1 MNLSLAPAGG
11 WFVWA
16 IAAVL
21 VIFLTWS
28 AYKERLKPGGPF
40 TRGARIGFGLRMVAL
55 LLTLFAALRP
65 SMVLT
70 VKRERP
76 ALLLFQLDKSRS
88 MTLSDEAGGRSR
100 WDVATELVKQ
110 VDEEV
115 KRIGPPLEAA
125 YQSFDTTIADLQPD
139 KPPKPEGPA
148 TAVGN
153 ALNDGPAK
161 LGSGRVASVY
171 MLSDG
176 ASNEGAP
183 PLAAAQKLKALRVPV
198 NVVAFGSA
206 APGDGPPDIAVKDF
220 IAGPT
225 VFVKNQLQVKA
236 TVTARGFPGKK
247 LTAQLFEEGRAE
259 PVASAQFDAPEN
271 GQPHALNNLAY
282 IPEKPGET
290 RLTLKIVPQ
299 EGELTVTNNETGTY
313 INVLKGGLNVL
324 YVQGPAF
331 SWEYRFLARALD
343 ASPDIRVDL
352 VVLRKPA
359 SLNEGD
365 IDEALLAPGKYDV
378 YIIDAPASVLT
389 PTQIQKLATNVERGA
404 GLLMLGG
411 RLSYGGG
418 AWANTPVSSILPVE
432 IPANAGQDEPDG
444 GLKIEPTNAAAESF
458 ITRVG
463 PTPADSARMWQAL
476 PPIPGAH
483 QFGAVKPN
491 AAILLETSDKKP
503 LLVSQDL
510 GRGRSLAFG
519 GETWVWPRG
528 SVMPGANQDHA
539 LAHRRFWRQTIL
551 WLAHKE
557 NQDESPVKLTLDQ
570 RRVDQGG
577 RVEFSI
583 QARNAKGEPIPGV
596 SFETKVTK
604 VEQPGAAVVES
615 APDAQKKDAP
625 GAAAAESVDVFV
637 QGSEARGT
645 YVAKGTSGEYRITV
659 TGKANGQTIGEDSAR
674 FLVSQSDKELEA
686 PTADPNLLAA
696 IATATGGKVMKPEE
710 LIKELKTMDL
720 RQFSEF
726 ESQEEYRL
734 WDNWSMLLAF
744 VGVISLEWIVRRKMG
759 MV

>member
-1 MNLSLAPAGG
+1 MNLSVTPAGG
-11 WFVWA
+11 WLVWSL
-16 IAAVL
+16 AAL
-21 VIFLTWS
+21 MVIGLTYS

-88 MTLSDEAGGRSR
+88 MSLSDEAAGRSR
-100 WDVATELVKQ
+100 WDVASEIVKQ
-110 VDEEV
+110 VDQEV

-125 YQSFDTTIADLQPD
+125 YQAFDTSISDLQPD
-139 KPPKPEGPA
+139 KPPKPDGAE
-148 TAVGN
+148 TALGT

-161 LGSGRVASVY
+161 LGGGRVASVY
-171 MLSDG
+171 LLSDG
-176 ASNEGAP
+176 ANNSGSP

-206 APGDGPPDIAVKDF
+206 APGDGPPDVAVKDF

-247 LTAQLFEEGRAE
+247 LTAQLFEEGRPE
-259 PVASAQFDAPEN
+259 PVATTQFDAPEK
-271 GQPHALNNLAY
+271 GQPFALNNLAY

-299 EGELTVTNNETGTY
+299 EGELTLTNNETGTY
-313 INVLKGGLNVL
+313 VNVLKGGLNVL

-359 SLNEGD
+359 SLSEGD
-365 IDEALLAPGKYDV
+365 LDESRLAQGKYDV

-411 RLSYGGG
+411 RLSYSGG
-418 AWANTPVSSILPVE
+418 AWANTPVAGILPVE
-432 IPANAGQDEPDG
+432 IPANAPQNEPDG
-444 GLKIEPTNAAAESF
+444 GLRIEPTNAAAESYV
-458 ITRVG
+458 TRIA
-463 PTPADSARMWQAL
+463 PSPAESARLWQAL

-483 QFGAVKPN
+483 QFGNVKPN
-491 AAILLETSDKKP
+491 AAILLETADKKP
-503 LLVSQDL
+503 LLVSLDM
-510 GRGRSLAFG
+510 GRGRSLAFA

-528 SVMPGANQDHA
+528 SVMPGTTQDHA
-539 LAHRRFWRQTIL
+539 QAHRRFWRQTIL

-557 NQDESPVKLTLDQ
+557 NQDENPVHLTLDQ

-577 RVEFSI
+577 RVEFSA
-583 QARNAKGEPIPGV
+583 QARNPKGEPIPGI

-604 VEQPGAAVVES
+604 VEPANPAAVES
-615 APDAQKKDAP
+615 APDAPKQP
-625 GAAAAESVDVFV
+625 AAASAEPVDVFV
-637 QGSEARGT
+637 QGSEARGS
-645 YVAKGTSGEYRITV
+645 YIARGASGEYRVTI
-659 TGKANGQTIGEDSAR
+659 TGKVNGQAIGEDSAR
-674 FLVSQSDKELEA
+674 FLVTQSDKELEA

-696 IATATGGKVMKPEE
+696 IATATGGKILKPED
-710 LIKELKTMDL
+710 LLKELKSIDL

-734 WDNWSMLLAF
+734 WDNWPMLLAF
-744 VGVISLEWIVRRKMG
+744 VAVISLEWIVRRKMG